1 MNIEL
6 KTYHK
11 ITNANTGEL
20 VADRLTKKELDT
32 FFRCPSNHKNDGLN
46 RYHVETYYRNRFW
59 KWIDSMQMI
68 FVMCS
73 LSFLLGLLVYEILS
87 DLI

>member
-1 MNIEL
+1 MNLEL

-11 ITNANTGEL
+11 ITNAETGKI

-32 FFRCPSNHKNDGLN
+32 FFRCPSNFNDCSKK
-46 RYHVETYYRNRFW
+46 YKIETYYRNRFW
-59 KWIDSMQMI
+59 KFIDKIQYQ
-68 FVMCS
+68 FVMTTF
-73 LSFLLGLLVYEILS
+73 FLLIVYLTYNIII

>member
-11 ITNANTGEL
+11 ITNANTGKL

-32 FFRCPSNHKNDGLN
+32 FLDVHQITKMMVSIDIMLRLITETEFGNGLIQC
-46 RYHVETYYRNRFW
+46 
-59 KWIDSMQMI
+59 K
-68 FVMCS
+68 
-73 LSFLLGLLVYEILS
+73 
-87 DLI
+87 

>member
-11 ITNANTGEL
+11 ITNANTGKL

-32 FFRCPSNHKNDGLN
+32 FFRCPS
-46 RYHVETYYRNRFW
+46 YHVETYYRNRIW